1 MNIFIG
7 SLLILGAAFLYFE
20 FPNSRNTSAFL
31 LPVIMTVMGIMILV
45 NG

>member
-7 SLLILGAAFLYFE
+7 TLLILGAAFLYFE
-20 FPNSRNTSAFL
+20 FPNPTKTSAFL
-31 LPVIMTVMGIMILV
+31 LPVIMVVLGIMILV